1 MHCYLFIVSRIATS
15 AVGNSSSTTT
25 TGNNTTIRS
34 LLAEEIIAL
43 EAAEANKVVEIARAT
58 DAKEEQEKRLT
69 QEARNRL
76 TEKSRNILNAYRNV
90 AGDDISDCVKDL
102 LLSDKANKTFVRD
115 QENGQISYLTKR
127 RGP

>member
-15 AVGNSSSTTT
+15 AVGNSSSTTA
-25 TGNNTTIRS
+25 GSNTIS
-34 LLAEEIIAL
+34 AEERIAA
-43 EAAEANKVVEIARAT
+43 EAAEANKVVEIARAA
-58 DAKEEQEKRLT
+58 DAKEDQEKRLR

-115 QENGQISYLTKR
+115 QENGQISYRTKR